1 MAEANPSAAPV
12 YDPLATEVDLRAG
25 ILILAAWWR
34 EILCLTL
41 LGMVLGTVAYVAT
54 LEYEAAA
61 DVVVLR
67 ARTGVV
73 FDDDRFTT
81 LREQGRQPAAELLA
95 GRDTLFGLATSG
107 GVALAVS
114 ERLNDGA
121 YDVQWQPAAL
131 LASVDAEL
139 VGARGARNTR
149 GQASAMV
156 RITAR
161 ADSPA
166 DAARIA
172 NAWAEAYVHLVN
184 TLYAPNSA
192 RQLAAIND
200 ELEQAQ
206 QAYGAAQDELEA
218 FVAANEARSLEQE
231 IETRAAVLEGHFDS
245 EIQNINE
252 NRATRRRL
260 HRLLAAVHS
269 LQTQVDAG
277 RAAGLASN
285 TLAIQLLKVEA
296 YVRAAKIAPR
306 QDMPGGLPSLIL
318 DADNTSELTWS
329 VNNLEGTYTDAA
341 SQRTDLEA
349 LDQAL
354 RSWLSGLEQAI
365 AAQSASLSSSGF
377 YGTFPAEVRER
388 PGPPVAD
395 DAAGASPAIQG
406 HYEVIRT
413 LEARLEALGKREEQL
428 TSQRDR
434 LFTSLDVLR
443 NKEAEFR
450 LAAAVSQPELRLAS
464 PAVPPLPLPYFGHH
478 LLPAALVSGGVGL
491 VLGVAVAFTCN
502 ILDKGP
508 FLARDGGLVE
518 KGPSVA

>member
-12 YDPLATEVDLRAG
+12 NDPLATEVDLRAG

-121 YDVQWQPAAL
+121 HDVQWQPAAL

-161 ADSPA
+161 ADSPS

-172 NAWAEAYVHLVN
+172 NAWAEAYVNLVN

-318 DADNTSELTWS
+318 DADNASELTWS
-329 VNNLEGTYTDAA
+329 VNSLEGTYTDAA

-365 AAQSASLSSSGF
+365 AAQSANLLSTGF
-377 YGTFPAEVRER
+377 YAEFPTTVLD
-388 PGPPVAD
+388 GP
-395 DAAGASPAIQG
+395 ASPESNGGDSASSIER
-406 HYEVIRT
+406 HYEDIQL
-413 LEARLEALGKREEQL
+413 LEARLEALSKQGEQL

-434 LFTSLDVLR
+434 LFTALDVLR

-450 LAAAVSQPELRLAS
+450 LAAAVSQPQLRLAS
-464 PAVPPLPLPYFGHH
+464 AAVRPLHRPAVGTH
-478 LLPAALVSGGVGL
+478 LLPPAMISALIGLMVGA
-491 VLGVAVAFTCN
+491 GVAFGGNLVG
-502 ILDKGP
+502 KGP
-508 FLARDGGLVE
+508 LLVGAAFRE
-518 KGPSVA
+518 GKT